1 MRILGITSNLFVN
14 TTKSTESKPS
24 RPVLSPMP
32 FDCVSFSGHRHTPNS
47 YELKELLAYDI
58 PDIYSPVILIDSDI
72 VEQMMREKVFDQPI
86 KKIVRNL
93 KKHEKSLFPVE
104 KQFFELMKNAVNDTP
119 QMKLDEFVHFLLPEH
134 SKKLRNIQ
142 RPIFEKLDKLAKG
155 MPKDLYNEYSVLRE
169 QTERKLADEPVYIP
183 FSLKEFHYKL
193 GRIKERIDKGSN
205 YQAKLTI
212 KALYELSGYS
222 VPKSV
227 RESRG
232 FSQKWYEDKQANIL
246 LKISRIFEESVLK
259 DDEDLKSLIKTS
271 RAQMYK
277 IPTNVKFNRKSFIYD
292 LQEITDK
299 LEDRKL
305 ARRMVRTAV
314 KLPTSKENISAFV
327 MKEEARSS
335 SQIGYDLLS
344 GSIGSA
350 DHILA
355 QHKGGKDNISNYVLS
370 SGYMNSQKAHE
381 RLAIFLRKN
390 PEIRIYA
397 QNHIDR
403 LIELA
408 NAGVFKKIGLP
419 KSYITDLAN
428 RLEKLSKS
436 SLTSLILDTS
446 ALK

>member
-14 TTKSTESKPS
+14 TAKPTISS
-24 RPVLSPMP
+24 RSVLSPMP
-32 FDCVSFSGHRHTPNS
+32 YDSVSFSGHRHTPNS

-58 PDIYSPVILIDSDI
+58 PDIYSPVILIDSST
-72 VEQMMREKVFDQPI
+72 VEQMMREKMFEQPI

-93 KKHEKSLFPVE
+93 KKHEKSLFPIE
-104 KQFFELMKNAVNDTP
+104 KQFFDLMKVAAKDTP
-119 QMKLDEFVHFLLPEH
+119 QMKLDEFVHSLVPEH

-142 RPIFEKLDKLAKG
+142 RPIFEKLDKLAKY
-155 MPKDLYNEYSVLRE
+155 MPEDLYNEYFILRE
-169 QTERKLADEPVYIP
+169 QTERKLSNEPVYIP

-205 YQAKLTI
+205 YQAKLAI
-212 KALYELSGYS
+212 KGLCELSDYS

-232 FSQKWYEDKQANIL
+232 FSQKWYEEKQANIL
-246 LKISRIFEESVLK
+246 LKISRTFEESVLK
-259 DDEDLKSLIKTS
+259 DDEDLKSLIKIS
-271 RAQMYK
+271 RAQMYN
-277 IPTNVKFNRKSFIYD
+277 IPTNINFNRKSFIYD

-314 KLPTSKENISAFV
+314 KLPTSKENISAFI
-327 MKEEARSS
+327 MKAESRSS
-335 SQIGYDLLS
+335 SQIGYDMLS
-344 GSIGSA
+344 GAIGTV

-355 QHKGGKDNISNYVLS
+355 HHKGGKDNISNYVLS
-370 SGYMNSQKAHE
+370 SGYMNSEKAHE
-381 RLAIFLRKN
+381 RFAIFLRKN

-408 NAGVFKKIGLP
+408 NAGVFKKIGLS
-419 KSYITDLAN
+419 KSYITDLAR
-428 RLEKLSKS
+428 RLEKLSAS
-436 SLTSLILDTS
+436 DPPLILDTS